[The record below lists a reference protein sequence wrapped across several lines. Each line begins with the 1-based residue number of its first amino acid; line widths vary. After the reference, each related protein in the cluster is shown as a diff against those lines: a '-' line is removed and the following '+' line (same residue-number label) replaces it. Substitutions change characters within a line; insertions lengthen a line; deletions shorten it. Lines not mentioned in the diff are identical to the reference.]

1 MTQRELKVNRP
12 AKIWLGG
19 TALALLGAI
28 AVAHPGHPPIPTPTI
43 TVEPNPQ
50 PVPFEL
56 FRGNRIVVAAQIN
69 GHETRVM
76 LDTGASMSTLNRSY
90 ARSIGLPE
98 GFKIQAKGAGGPV
111 DAELVSGLTL
121 ELGGFHAQNASV
133 GVMDLAPV
141 ERDLGMPISAI
152 FGRDFF
158 NSAVVSIDWAKN
170 RLSVQSHETFRP
182 EAAANALELT
192 KRGPFNTIKVSI
204 AGAPPIDAL
213 LDLGNGNP
221 LILPRTYWGGRPELT
236 GLRSAAAVVGGVGGM
251 HSARAALVPEITLA
265 GATFNAV
272 PAILSESGSDED
284 PTQMANVG
292 IGLLKQFK
300 VDLDLGRD
308 RIYLTPRKD
317 SPPFGR
323 DRAGVRFDL
332 AGDRLK
338 ATFVSPDGPA
348 AAAGL
353 TQGDEVTAVD
363 GHPVTN
369 KYYEAA
375 DWTRAAA
382 GRKVVLTRADGSKV
396 TVALADYY

>member
-1 MTQRELKVNRP
+1 MTKS
-12 AKIWLGG
+12 AFWWLG
-19 TALALLGAI
+19 AGAI
-28 AVAHPGHPPIPTPTI
+28 VAGGMALAHPGHPPLPTPTI
-43 TVEPNPQ
+43 TVSATQ
-50 PVPFEL
+50 QSVPFEL
-56 FRGNRIVVAAQIN
+56 FRGNRIVVAARIN

-133 GVMDLAPV
+133 GVMDLGPV
-141 ERDLGMPISAI
+141 ERNLGMPISAI

-158 NSAVVSIDWAKN
+158 NSAVVSVDWANN

-182 EAAANALELT
+182 AADANALELT
-192 KRGPFNTIKVSI
+192 RRGPFNTIKVSI

-213 LDLGNGNP
+213 LDLGNGSP
-221 LILPRTYWGGRPELT
+221 LVLPRSYWAGRPELT
-236 GLRSAAAVVGGVGGM
+236 GLRSAAAVVGGVGGV

-272 PAILSESGSDED
+272 PAILSESGNDED

-317 SPPFGR
+317 RPAFGR

-332 AGDRLK
+332 AGDRLE
-338 ATFVSPDGPA
+338 ASFVSQDGPA

-353 TQGDEVTAVD
+353 KQGDEVTAVD
-363 GHPVTN
+363 GHPVTT
-369 KYYEAA
+369 KYYETA

-382 GRKVVLTRADGSKV
+382 GRKVVLTRADGSKITV
-396 TVALADYY
+396 TLADYY